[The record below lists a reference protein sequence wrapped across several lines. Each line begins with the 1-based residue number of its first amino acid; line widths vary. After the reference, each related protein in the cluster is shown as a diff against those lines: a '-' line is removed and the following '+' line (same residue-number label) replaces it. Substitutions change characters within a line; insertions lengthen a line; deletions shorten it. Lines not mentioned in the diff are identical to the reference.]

1 MSDARVSTPA
11 AAGLSGPKQQ
21 RKRRRMKPW
30 HWMPYVFVAPFFVLF
45 IGFGLFPLLFSAYA
59 SFFRWE
65 LAAGLS
71 GMKWEG
77 FGNYLFVLQL
87 DDLPWPQ
94 FFSAHFW
101 AELYGRDFWRA
112 LYNTFWLGIASGLP
126 QHLIAIPLAFFIHSQ
141 FGRMRNPVIAMYFL
155 PYITNTVAITLVFSS
170 LFSRDFGVINQALT
184 GLSHLQVFGFR
195 PLEWLF
201 PSENID
207 WSRPE
212 YTRPIVAFIVWW
224 RFVGW
229 NTVLYLSA
237 LQTIPKDL
245 YEAATVDGA
254 PTWQQFRYITIP
266 LLKPMML
273 FAVTLT
279 IIGNLQLFEEPYILT
294 GGSGGVGQIAE
305 TVAMQMYK
313 VGLTDGD
320 FGTASAVAWL
330 MFMII
335 ALLTWL
341 NNRYLGR
348 KD

>member
-1 MSDARVSTPA
+1 MSAVLPVVAPPPA
-11 AAGLSGPKQQ
+11 P
-21 RKRRRMKPW
+21 RRRRRLKPW
-30 HWMPYVFVAPFFVLF
+30 HWMPYVFVAPFFILF
-45 IGFGLFPLLFSAYA
+45 LCFGLFPLLFSAYA

-65 LAAGLS
+65 IAAGLG

-77 FGNYLFVLQL
+77 WGNYLFVLQL
-87 DDLPWPQ
+87 DGLPWANV
-94 FFSAHFW
+94 FSTSFW
-101 AELYGRDFWRA
+101 AELYARDFWRA
-112 LYNTFWLGIASGLP
+112 MANTFWLGIAAGLP
-126 QHLIAIPLAFFIHSQ
+126 QHLVAIPLAYFIHTQ
-141 FGRMRNPVIAMYFL
+141 FRRVRNPVISMYFL

-170 LFSRDFGVINQALT
+170 LFSRDFGVINQVLT
-184 GLSHLQVFGFR
+184 GLGQWQVMGVH
-195 PLEWLF
+195 PLAWLF
-201 PSENID
+201 PTENID
-207 WSRPE
+207 WGRPE

-254 PTWQQFRYITIP
+254 GTWQQFRYITLP
-266 LLKPMML
+266 LLRPMML

-279 IIGNLQLFEEPYILT
+279 IIGNLQLFEEPFVLT
-294 GGSGGVGQIAE
+294 GGSGGIGQVAE

-330 MFMII
+330 MFMVI
-335 ALLTWL
+335 AALTWL